1 MAVLAPSEY
10 RLDVRSRALHGAVL
24 KTLVYSDLFDFPLT
38 AGELCTYL
46 FDVGAAEAEVLQAAR
61 QCPDVVELDGHFCLR
76 GRQHL
81 VAERQ
86 RRLVENE
93 KLWLKARRYGSMV
106 AALPFV
112 RMVAVTGS
120 LAPGNSR
127 PGDDID
133 LLLVVAPGRLWLCR
147 LLVLALVRALRLIGD
162 ELCPNFL
169 LSEGRL
175 QIDGSAFPAYYARE
189 LSQMT
194 PLFGAD
200 SYRALRLAN
209 GWTVRLLPNS
219 NHVLRAELANWPGG
233 VAGVLKRA
241 AEAVLGWRIF
251 DAFEAVERR
260 RKIARLL
267 ARRTRENGIVE
278 FSDDRCRGHFGAYV
292 ERMMAVFEIRC
303 AAITRTSCDV

>member
-1 MAVLAPSEY
+1 MAVLARSES
-10 RLDVRSRALHGAVL
+10 RPGVRTKVLEGAVL

-38 AGELCTYL
+38 AGELSTYL
-46 FDVGAAEAEVLQAAR
+46 FDVGASESDVVEAAR
-61 QCPDVVELDGHFCLR
+61 QCPDVVERDGHFCLR

-86 RRLVENE
+86 RRYAENG

-106 AALPFV
+106 AAIPFV

-133 LLLVVAPGRLWLCR
+133 LLLVVAPGRLWLSR
-147 LLVLALVRALRLIGD
+147 LLVLALVRAVRLIGD

-200 SYRALRLAN
+200 TYRALRLTN
-209 GWTVRLLPNS
+209 GWTVQLLPNS
-219 NHVLRAELANWPGG
+219 NHVLRAKVANWPHGI
-233 VAGVLKRA
+233 AGLVKRA
-241 AEAVLGWRIF
+241 AEAVLALRIF
-251 DAFEAVERR
+251 DAFEALERR
-260 RKIARLL
+260 RKVARLL
-267 ARRTRENGIVE
+267 ARHTRESGIVE

-292 ERMMAVFEIRC
+292 ERMMAVYEIRC
-303 AAITRTSCDV
+303 GAIMHNSRDA

>member
-1 MAVLAPSEY
+1 MAVLARSE
-10 RLDVRSRALHGAVL
+10 SRPALRGKVLQGAVL

-46 FDVGAAEAEVLQAAR
+46 FDVGSSEAEVVHAAR
-61 QCPDVVELDGHFCLR
+61 RCPDIVELDGHFCLR

-86 RRLVENE
+86 RRSSENE

-106 AALPFV
+106 AAIPFV

-133 LLLVVAPGRLWLCR
+133 LLLVVAPGRLWVSR

-209 GWTVRLLPNS
+209 GWTMQLIPNS
-219 NHVLRAELANWPGG
+219 NHVLRAELANWPRG
-233 VAGVLKRA
+233 VTGLVKRA
-241 AEAVLGWRIF
+241 AEAVLALRIF
-251 DAFEAVERR
+251 DALEALERR
-260 RKIARLL
+260 RKVARLL
-267 ARRTRENGIVE
+267 ARHARESGIVE
-278 FSDDRCRGHFGAYV
+278 FSADRCRGHFGAYV
-292 ERMMAVFEIRC
+292 ERMMGVFELRC
-303 AAITRTSCDV
+303 AAIMRHSRDV